1 VHRGDDR
8 GHSLRAE
15 AERLAADRED
25 RAEAR
30 AVAELMS
37 LLRPAR

>member
-1 VHRGDDR
+1 MTVGP
-8 GHSLRAE
+8 SPRAE

-30 AVAELMS
+30 AVAEHMA